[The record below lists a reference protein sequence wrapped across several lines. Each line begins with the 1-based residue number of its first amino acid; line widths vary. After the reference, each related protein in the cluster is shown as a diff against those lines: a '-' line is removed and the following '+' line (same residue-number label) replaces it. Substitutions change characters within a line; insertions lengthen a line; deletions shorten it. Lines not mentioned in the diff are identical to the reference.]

1 MSNIRSVG
9 AAILAVSAAVAASV
23 SPALAHGDD
32 ALTEANALTYWVLK
46 YDIVTVTGL
55 VLLVYG
61 VGFLRRR
68 NGRNAPVW
76 WRHVAFVA
84 GILVLFVALQSPI
97 DPIAERSFWVHQI
110 QHLLLRMVGP
120 MLIALAV
127 PDGVLTAG
135 LPSVVRRMVLKPLAS
150 SVGVHRAM
158 HFLSRPAVVFAVFIL
173 SIYFWQIPS
182 IHDAALTEPLLH
194 YTMHVTMIFAGVIF
208 FRVIFDRRLPP
219 ASLGFGY
226 RQVMLVAAIMST
238 IFLGAITAL
247 KSEEWYPAY
256 DLHGRLFAQTGLM
269 DEQIG
274 GFIIWVPGSMMLII
288 AILLTIYAWNR
299 SETEQFASRDGWASS
314 NMAALQY
321 PQTEEELWIKVEKP
335 NRAVAFALGAV
346 TVSIFVLLMST
357 MVINASMH

>member
-1 MSNIRSVG
+1 MPNMRSFCAG
-9 AAILAVSAAVAASV
+9 ILAASATFAVGV
-23 SPALAHGDD
+23 SPALAHGGE
-32 ALTEANALTYWVLK
+32 ALTKVNALMYWSLK
-46 YDIVTVTGL
+46 FDIVTVTLL

-61 VGFLRRR
+61 IGILRRGK
-68 NGRNAPVW
+68 GRNAPVW
-76 WRHVAFVA
+76 WRHLVFVV
-84 GILVLFVALQSPI
+84 GVLVLFVALQSPI
-97 DPIAERSFWVHQI
+97 DAIAERSFWVHQI

-135 LPSVVRRMVLKPLAS
+135 LPGVMRRFVIKPLAS
-150 SVGVHRAM
+150 STGLRHVA
-158 HFLSRPAVVFAVFIL
+158 HFFSHPLVVFVVFVW

-182 IHDAALTEPLLH
+182 IHDAALTDPVLH

-226 RQVMLVAAIMST
+226 RQVMLIAAVMST
-238 IFLGAITAL
+238 IFLGAVTAL
-247 KSEEWYPAY
+247 KSEEWYSAY
-256 DLHGRLFAQTGLM
+256 DIHGRLFAQTGLM

-274 GFIIWVPGSMMLII
+274 GFVIWVPGSMMLII

-299 SETEQFASRDGWASS
+299 TETAQFSSRDGWISS
-314 NMAALQY
+314 NMSALQH

-357 MVINASMH
+357 MVINASMQ

>member
-1 MSNIRSVG
+1 
-9 AAILAVSAAVAASV
+9 
-23 SPALAHGDD
+23 
-32 ALTEANALTYWVLK
+32 
-46 YDIVTVTGL
+46 
-55 VLLVYG
+55 
-61 VGFLRRR
+61 LRRV
-68 NGRNAPVW
+68 AHFFSHPV
-76 WRHVAFVA
+76 
-84 GILVLFVALQSPI
+84 
-97 DPIAERSFWVHQI
+97 
-110 QHLLLRMVGP
+110 
-120 MLIALAV
+120 
-127 PDGVLTAG
+127 
-135 LPSVVRRMVLKPLAS
+135 
-150 SVGVHRAM
+150 
-158 HFLSRPAVVFAVFIL
+158 VVFIVFVS

-182 IHDAALTEPLLH
+182 IHDAALADPLLH

-226 RQVMLVAAIMST
+226 RQMMLIAALLST

-247 KSEEWYPAY
+247 KSEVWYSAY
-256 DLHGRLFAQTGLM
+256 DIHGRIFAQSGLM

-299 SETEQFASRDGWASS
+299 TETAQFSARDGWISS
-314 NMAALQY
+314 NMSALQH

-357 MVINASMH
+357 MVINASMQ